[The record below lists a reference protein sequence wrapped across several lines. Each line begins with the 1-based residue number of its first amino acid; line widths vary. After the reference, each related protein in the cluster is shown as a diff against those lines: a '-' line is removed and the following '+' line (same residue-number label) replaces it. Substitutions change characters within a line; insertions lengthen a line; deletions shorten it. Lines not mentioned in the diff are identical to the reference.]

1 MIRIICDT
9 KSEKQKISRILRLGE
24 AVLLSVE
31 CIIKQEIWEGNKKGL
46 IQWEV
51 RNDES

>member
-24 AVLLSVE
+24 AVLLSVA